1 MNRKAVSEIM
11 LVLLMTSLLLTVNV
25 HALTPT
31 DWTIE
36 DFGGFYSFEP
46 DGSVHLWSDAGGPN
60 QWGALTLYQGV
71 SQAEDFYVSVECKA
85 IHRGAFGLFLR
96 GSLPIAGSMHGVN
109 LEFRETGEFLLSRYA
124 NGWLSPSF
132 ATGTDNIWY
141 TLKLSVFKSPFHVLA
156 EVFENNALIGSLS
169 VDDMTNISFESLQY
183 VGFGIWSPPGVG
195 MADFYGNN
203 FHSSR
208 KPECMFQ
215 DLLDFYDENIE
226 SENLQGTGPNDHPA
240 ENREKTIRNM
250 INTASNLYA
259 DGLIEEA
266 CEQLH
271 DIYMKIDGESPPT
284 SSPDFIVGDL
294 TVLEELRQRILEL
307 LEAISCHHDP

>member
-1 MNRKAVSEIM
+1 MNRKAVCETM
-11 LVLLMTSLLLTVNV
+11 LMLLMTTSLLLAVNV
-25 HALTPT
+25 HALTPM

-46 DGSVHLWSDAGGPN
+46 DGSVHLWSDAGGPSH
-60 QWGALTLYQGV
+60 WGALTLYQEF

-124 NGWLSPSF
+124 SGWLSPSF

-141 TLKLSVFKSPFHVLA
+141 TLKLSVFKSPFHVLV
-156 EVFENNALIGSLS
+156 EVFENDALIGSLS
-169 VDDMTNISFESLQY
+169 VGDMTNISFESLQY

-195 MADFYGNN
+195 MADFYANN
-203 FHSSR
+203 FRSSYM
-208 KPECMFQ
+208 PAQMFQ

-226 SENLQGTGPNDHPA
+226 SENLQGIGPNDHSA
-240 ENREKTIRNM
+240 ENREKAIRNM
-250 INTASNLYA
+250 IHTASNLHT
-259 DGLIEEA
+259 DGLIEEV

-271 DIYMKIDGESPPT
+271 DVYMKIDGESPPT
-284 SSPDFIVGDL
+284 SSPDFIVGNP
-294 TVLEELRQRILEL
+294 TALEELRQIILEL
-307 LEAISCHHDP
+307 REAIHL